1 MVSIIIRRSS
11 VSYNF
16 VLHFFLAIY
25 FFVATDID
33 NIFTQFIY
41 KNVLLTKNTQQLI
54 TFLLISETLP
64 NNNLFKTKTLKY
76 QFMF

>member
-1 MVSIIIRRSS
+1 MCNTNVLNLFIFIVFVWLVLLSERSS

-41 KNVLLTKNTQQLI
+41 KNVL
-54 TFLLISETLP
+54 
-64 NNNLFKTKTLKY
+64 
-76 QFMF
+76 